1 MALRYGR
8 RIRRKA
14 TKRVAK
20 PKRRVGSSVRALAT
34 RVRALSRRVAH
45 NTAKQNLV
53 LKWGPE
59 NIAGDYQSYNLCD
72 WSSMTPIF
80 GTDST
85 DYVNANKIYLKKMY
99 LNYRLEQGS
108 EPSNT
113 TFHMFVVSLR
123 DNANTTPRFNP
134 ATGAIS
140 LTANQDY
147 SIHSGMT
154 FMNPRVWKI
163 HWHKRAYFT
172 NFDASQSI
180 TGPTGATGL
189 VVKRGSAVVY
199 PRVTITNPTGN
210 AAALRSS
217 LDPSKQY
224 YFIVFSDNSIVDGQ
238 YPVFTLMNNVS
249 VDVAM

>member
-1 MALRYGR
+1 MAIYGKRRY
-8 RIRRKA
+8 
-14 TKRVAK
+14 
-20 PKRRVGSSVRALAT
+20 KRRVAMRKKRVYRKGKSAISSISKRLTYLAKK
-34 RVRALSRRVAH
+34 VSH

-59 NIAGDYQSYNLCD
+59 NISGDYQAYNLCD

-80 GTDST
+80 GSDST
-85 DYVNANKIYLKKMY
+85 DYVNSNKLFLKKMY

-113 TFHMFVVSLR
+113 TFHMFVVSLK
-123 DNANTTPRFNP
+123 DNANTQPRFNP
-134 ATGAIS
+134 TNGAIS

-154 FMNPRVWKI
+154 FINPRVWNI

-180 TGPTGATGL
+180 TGPTGSTGL
-189 VVKRGSAVVY
+189 VVKRGRVILR

-224 YFIVFSDNSIVDGQ
+224 YFLLFSDNSIADGQ
-238 YPVFTLMNNVS
+238 YPVFTLMNNIS